1 MSGYLSLR
9 AITYRTHSLNL
20 IHLELPP
27 SFTAC
32 LIDFRF
38 PLNVFPILFLL
49 TRELFMFRSAL
60 SFFLSFFAFFAFFL
74 GSFVFLP
81 SFFLSSLLTFFLSPL
96 MSFPP
101 SPGSLLGC
109 DLHLTF
115 LCLLPP
121 ACSFSNTNL
130 CAALPGCLA
139 QYGACV
145 ISSRVLLEQI
155 PQGLNRPC
163 YLLSPLLCA
172 MCT

>member
-49 TRELFMFRSAL
+49 TLELFMFCSAL
-60 SFFLSFFAFFAFFL
+60 SFFLSCL
-74 GSFVFLP
+74 SLSLL
-81 SFFLSSLLTFFLSPL
+81 SFFLPCLLSFSLNVFA
-96 MSFPP
+96 P
-101 SPGSLLGC
+101 SPGSLLVC

-115 LCLLPP
+115 LPLPSFP
-121 ACSFSNTNL
+121 SCSFSNTNL
-130 CAALPGCLA
+130 CAVQPGCLA
-139 QYGACV
+139 QYEACV

>member
-49 TRELFMFRSAL
+49 TQELFMFCSVQSLLSFSLSFFRPFLL
-60 SFFLSFFAFFAFFL
+60 SFFLSFL
-74 GSFVFLP
+74 LSFLP
-81 SFFLSSLLTFFLSPL
+81 SRFPCCRPLLSL
-96 MSFPP
+96 
-101 SPGSLLGC
+101 GSLAVC
-109 DLHLTF
+109 A
-115 LCLLPP
+115 LPP
-121 ACSFSNTNL
+121 PDFPLPSSPSCSFSNTNL
-130 CAALPGCLA
+130 GAVQPGCLA
-139 QYGACV
+139 QYEACV
-145 ISSRVLLEQI
+145 ISSGALLEQI

>member
-49 TRELFMFRSAL
+49 TRQLFMFCSAP
-60 SFFLSFFAFFAFFL
+60 FLSFLFFFFSLAFLLSRLFSFCINVFTPFPGSLVVLWSPSDFL
-74 GSFVFLP
+74 LP
-81 SFFLSSLLTFFLSPL
+81 SFLS
-96 MSFPP
+96 
-101 SPGSLLGC
+101 
-109 DLHLTF
+109 
-115 LCLLPP
+115 
-121 ACSFSNTNL
+121 CSFSNSNL
-130 CAALPGCLA
+130 GALQPGCLA
-139 QYGACV
+139 QYEACV
-145 ISSRVLLEQI
+145 ISSGALLEQI
-155 PQGLNRPC
+155 PQGLNRTC

>member
-49 TRELFMFRSAL
+49 TRELFMFCTAL
-60 SFFLSFFAFFAFFL
+60 AFLLFFLSFL
-74 GSFVFLP
+74 LSFSLNVFP
-81 SFFLSSLLTFFLSPL
+81 A
-96 MSFPP
+96 
-101 SPGSLLGC
+101 SPGSLVVC
-109 DLHLTF
+109 DLHLTL

-121 ACSFSNTNL
+121 PAPSQTLTCVQCSQVAWLSMKL
-130 CAALPGCLA
+130 
-139 QYGACV
+139 
-145 ISSRVLLEQI
+145 VLLAA
-155 PQGLNRPC
+155 GFC
-163 YLLSPLLCA
+163 SSKYLKA
-172 MCT
+172 

>member
-49 TRELFMFRSAL
+49 TRQLFMFCSAA
-60 SFFLSFFAFFAFFL
+60 FLSFFPFLFFSLAFLLSRLFSFCINVFTPFPGSLVVLWSPSDFL
-74 GSFVFLP
+74 LP
-81 SFFLSSLLTFFLSPL
+81 SFLS
-96 MSFPP
+96 
-101 SPGSLLGC
+101 
-109 DLHLTF
+109 
-115 LCLLPP
+115 
-121 ACSFSNTNL
+121 CSFSNSNL
-130 CAALPGCLA
+130 GALQPGCLA
-139 QYGACV
+139 QYEACV
-145 ISSRVLLEQI
+145 ISSGALLEQI

>member
-1 MSGYLSLR
+1 MSGYLYLR

-20 IHLELPP
+20 IHLELLP

-49 TRELFMFRSAL
+49 TQELFMFCSVLYFLLPFFVCSL
-60 SFFLSFFAFFAFFL
+60 SFYFFLSFFLRIFGCL
-74 GSFVFLP
+74 RSSSDSPLPPLP
-81 SFFLSSLLTFFLSPL
+81 SCSS
-96 MSFPP
+96 
-101 SPGSLLGC
+101 
-109 DLHLTF
+109 
-115 LCLLPP
+115 
-121 ACSFSNTNL
+121 SNTNL
-130 CAALPGCLA
+130 DRVQPGCPAL
-139 QYGACV
+139 YETCV
-145 ISSRVLLEQI
+145 ISSRVLLKQI